1 MSTTPL
7 CWWCCHHFDDPPLK
21 LPYKYD
27 ARTSKFLF
35 CGNFCSWS
43 CMKAHTFDKY
53 GLNMGGIIMG
63 NIVILRKK
71 VYNIVTPIRSAPWR
85 FSLKV
90 FGGTLTIEEF
100 RKNETKDTPAVVAS
114 PFTDEKTESVDF
126 VKRVTQ
132 LRISDSKMQEISS
145 SVGSNETLRLK
156 RTKPLKRDEN
166 NLEKTL
172 GITRKKT

>member
-1 MSTTPL
+1 
-7 CWWCCHHFDDPPLK
+7 
-21 LPYKYD
+21 
-27 ARTSKFLF
+27 
-35 CGNFCSWS
+35 
-43 CMKAHTFDKY
+43 MKAHTFDKY

-100 RKNETKDTPAVVAS
+100 RKNETKDTPAMVAS
-114 PFTDEKTESVDF
+114 PFIDEKTESVDF